1 LIYKE
6 LQNIGEKYY
15 HLTENNIEPILQFV
29 CNCRDCSKI
38 NLVKEKDQVD
48 LYNLDLVQTNIGRKD
63 LEEKCRKSLNRY
75 KVDVADLLVQSF
87 DVMDKQLDFLKI
99 KREIMPGDDWVKI
112 IKEDYKEQEI
122 SELLPEKYLQKHKN
136 MATKNGVF
144 VSYSHKDKEWHDK
157 LVTFLGSL
165 EHYNTYADTDI
176 KYWSDTQIES
186 GTKWF
191 EEIQKAIDNARIV
204 IFIVSSD
211 FMNSKFIKKHEIP
224 PLFAKAE
231 EEGTIMLQ
239 LFVRSAPPHPFLKQ
253 YQGVEGTTPQE
264 YLAKMDNNKQ
274 EEILSNLIEFITKK
288 FGYEG

>member
-1 LIYKE
+1 

-15 HLTENNIEPILQFV
+15 HLTENKLEPTLQFV
-29 CNCRDCSKI
+29 CNCRNCSKI
-38 NLVKEKDQVD
+38 NLVKEKDKVD
-48 LYNLDLVQTNIGRKD
+48 LYEWNFIQKSIIQKSFEGI
-63 LEEKCRKSLNRY
+63 CRKNLY
-75 KVDVADLLVQSF
+75 KVDIADLLVQSF
-87 DVMDKQLDFLKI
+87 DVTNKELDFLRI
-99 KREIMPGDDWVKI
+99 QVADNQGFEREFIGEFGEKMH
-112 IKEDYKEQEI
+112 KEKHKVQEI
-122 SELLPEKYLQKHKN
+122 SELLPNKYLQKRKT

-211 FMNSKFIKKHEIP
+211 FMNSNFIKKHEIP
-224 PLFAKAE
+224 PIFEKAE
-231 EEGTIMLQ
+231 KEGTIMLQ

-253 YQGVEGTTPQE
+253 YQGVEGTTPQN

-274 EEILSNLIEFITKK
+274 EEILSNLIEFIAKK